1 MTHIE
6 RRLSLR
12 IVRLGLWGLVAIVIA
27 GLAAFMLWPRQPA
40 KPAVQADYASAFGG
54 PFRLTDQNGRTVTEQ
69 TLKGKPFAIF
79 FGFTRCAEVCPT
91 TLHTMAQLR
100 KKLGSDGDR
109 MNLVFVSLDP
119 EHDKPADI
127 GQYLTLFDTPIIGLT
142 GTAPELDRI
151 AKAYRIY
158 YKKVPIEGSDYVID
172 HTATVFLMDRNGGFS
187 GTISYDEDAK
197 VRLEKL
203 ARLVRS

>member
-1 MTHIE
+1 MT
-6 RRLSLR
+6 RTDPKSRLR
-12 IVRLGLWGLVAIVIA
+12 VVRLALWALVAVV
-27 GLAAFMLWPRQPA
+27 LAALAALMLWPRQPT
-40 KPAVQADYASAFGG
+40 KPAAQADYASAFGG
-54 PFRLTDQNGRTVTEQ
+54 AFRLTDQNGRIVTEQ

-100 KKLGSDGDR
+100 KKLGSDGEK

-127 GQYLTLFDTPIIGLT
+127 GRYLTLFDTPIIGLT
-142 GTAPELDRI
+142 GTAPELERI
-151 AKAYRIY
+151 VKAYRIY
-158 YKKVPIEGSDYVID
+158 YRKVPIEGGDYVID
-172 HTATVFLMDRNGGFS
+172 HTATVFLMDRDGGFS

-197 VRLEKL
+197 VRQEKL
-203 ARLVRS
+203 AGLVRS

>member
-6 RRLSLR
+6 TRSSLR
-12 IVRLGLWGLVAIVIA
+12 IVRLALWGLVAIVIA

-40 KPAVQADYASAFGG
+40 KPTVQADYASAFGG
-54 PFRLTDQNGRTVTEQ
+54 PFRLADQNGRTVTEQ

-158 YKKVPIEGSDYVID
+158 YKKVPIEGGDYVID